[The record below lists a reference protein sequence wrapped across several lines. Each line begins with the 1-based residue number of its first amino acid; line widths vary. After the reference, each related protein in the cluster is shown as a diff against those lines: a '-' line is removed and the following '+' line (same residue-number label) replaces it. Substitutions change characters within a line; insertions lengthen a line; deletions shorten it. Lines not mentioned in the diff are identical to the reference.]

1 MLVADVVGRGHEVEQ
16 QRAGDVVRQIAD
28 HAQSGAEPREIH
40 GQRVGLDHRQAVG
53 LELLAQ
59 PRGQIAID
67 LDHRETIQPL
77 QQRPGER
84 GQAGPDFNHRI
95 ATGGRDRPTMDSTT
109 LSSVRKFWPKRLRA
123 WC

>member
-1 MLVADVVGRGHEVEQ
+1 MEQ

-28 HAQSGAEPREIH
+28 HAQSGAELREIH

-95 ATGGRDRPTMDSTT
+95 ATGGRDRRTMDSTT